1 MPDRSLALEEE
12 NVITEQSLASTIEED
27 EDVSIKDRNYI
38 QLYSHPTNF
47 MTHHQSVHL
56 QFWILN

>member
-27 EDVSIKDRNYI
+27 EEVSIKYRNLHTTI
-38 QLYSHPTNF
+38 
-47 MTHHQSVHL
+47 
-56 QFWILN
+56 